1 MKKLPI
7 RFFLAILSTCG
18 FAQESITGTIPDWS
32 GGSGEV
38 AVMAMGPPQV
48 LGTFDDMGNLEIPL
62 KTDMLAEVKKQVE
75 AANEGSTEGWKA
87 SLKTLG
93 DSFSCSG
100 GELEVVNGEQPI
112 SGFPSMGAFMLVN
125 MEQKKRFGYLMVG
138 SSKDFADGMVPY
150 KFKPGYFLEWYF
162 VEEAGSV
169 KGNCSME
176 SYAVNQKDLYTKTTT
191 YDLELKKGW
200 NIVKYEIHEV
210 YTDGEGNSYPM
221 NDSYSTIDSIP
232 SEVKFVFMED

>member
-1 MKKLPI
+1 MMKI
-7 RFFLAILSTCG
+7 TFFLAFLSTCAL
-18 FAQESITGTIPDWS
+18 AQESIKGTIPDWS

-62 KTDMLAEVKKQVE
+62 KPDMLAEVKKEVE
-75 AANEGSTEGWKA
+75 AANEASTDGWKA
-87 SLKTLG
+87 SLNTLG
-93 DSFSCSG
+93 DRFACSD
-100 GELEVVNGEQPI
+100 GELEVVNGDQPI

-138 SSKDFADGMVPY
+138 SSREFADGMVPY

-169 KGNCSME
+169 KGACSIE

-191 YDLELKKGW
+191 YNLDLKSGW

-221 NDSYSTIDSIP
+221 KDSYSTLASVPAQAQFI
-232 SEVKFVFMED
+232 FLED

>member
-1 MKKLPI
+1 MKTLPI
-7 RFFLAILSTCG
+7 QIFLALLSSYA
-18 FAQESITGTIPDWS
+18 FAQGAIKGTIPEWS
-32 GGSGEV
+32 GGPGEV

-62 KTDMLAEVKKQVE
+62 KPDMLVEVKKQVE
-75 AANEGSTEGWKA
+75 EANEGSSDGWKA

-93 DSFSCSG
+93 DLFSCSG
-100 GELEVVNGEQPI
+100 GDLEVINGEQPI

-138 SSKDFADGMVPY
+138 SSREFADGLVPY

-162 VEEAGSV
+162 VEEPGSV
-169 KGNCSME
+169 KGECSME
-176 SYAVNQKDLYTKTTT
+176 SYAVNQKDLYTKTTV
-191 YDLELKKGW
+191 YNLDLKKGW
-200 NIVKYEIHEV
+200 NIIKYEIQEV

-221 NDSYSTIDSIP
+221 KDSYSTIDSIP
-232 SEVKFVFMED
+232 EEVRFIFMED

>member
-1 MKKLPI
+1 MKNLYVQLL
-7 RFFLAILSTCG
+7 LALMTTCAV
-18 FAQESITGTIPDWS
+18 AQESIKGTIPDWS
-32 GGSGEV
+32 GGPGEV

-62 KTDMLAEVKKQVE
+62 KPDMLAEVKKEVE
-75 AANEGSTEGWKA
+75 AANAESTDGWKA
-87 SLKTLG
+87 SLNTLA
-93 DSFSCSG
+93 DRFSCSG
-100 GELEVVNGEQPI
+100 GALEVVNGDQPI

-125 MEQKKRFGYLMVG
+125 MEEKKRFGYLMVG
-138 SSKDFADGMVPY
+138 SSKDFADGMMPY

-169 KGNCSME
+169 KGQCSME
-176 SYAVNQKDLYTKTTT
+176 SYAVNQEDLYTKTTT
-191 YDLELKKGW
+191 YDLDLKKGW

-221 NDSYSTIDSIP
+221 NDSYSTIASMPEGVRFI
-232 SEVKFVFMED
+232 FMED

>member
-7 RFFLAILSTCG
+7 QFFLALFSAFA
-18 FAQESITGTIPDWS
+18 FAQGSITGTIPDWS

-38 AVMAMGPPQV
+38 AIMAMGPPQV
-48 LGTFDDMGNLEIPL
+48 LGTFDDLGNLEIPL

-75 AANEGSTEGWKA
+75 AANEGFTDGWKA

-93 DSFSCSG
+93 DSFSCFG

-162 VEEAGSV
+162 VEEPGSV
-169 KGNCSME
+169 KGDCSME
-176 SYAVNQKDLYTKTTT
+176 SYAVNQKDLYAKTTT

-210 YTDGEGNSYPM
+210 YTDSEGNSYPM
-221 NDSYSTIDSIP
+221 NDSYSTIDAIP
-232 SEVKFVFMED
+232 GDVQFIFMED